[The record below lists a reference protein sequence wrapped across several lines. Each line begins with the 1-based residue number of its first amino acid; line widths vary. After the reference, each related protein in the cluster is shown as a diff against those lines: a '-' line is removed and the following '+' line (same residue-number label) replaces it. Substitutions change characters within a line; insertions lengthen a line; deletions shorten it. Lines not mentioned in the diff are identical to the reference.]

1 MKLKNTWKHLLV
13 GGLVGLF
20 FGIIVNV
27 FNLQSLQW
35 FIAIAFFFATLAWEQ
50 AQKARA
56 VIWNWLDSFVDILA
70 GNTGFFLGY
79 NVLLR
84 LTADGW
90 IV

>member
-35 FIAIAFFFATLAWEQ
+35 FIAIAFFFVTLAWEQ

-56 VIWNWLDSFVDILA
+56 VIWNWMDSIVDVLA
-70 GNTGFFLGY
+70 GNAAFLVIY
-79 NVLLR
+79 LCV
-84 LTADGW
+84 
-90 IV
+90 IK

>member
-35 FIAIAFFFATLAWEQ
+35 FVAIAFFFATIAWEQ

-56 VIWNWLDSFVDILA
+56 IIWNWVDSIVDVIA
-70 GNTGFFLGY
+70 GNVAFLVIY
-79 NVLLR
+79 LC
-84 LTADGW
+84 
-90 IV
+90 IIK

>member
-20 FGIIVNV
+20 FGIIINV
-27 FNLQSLQW
+27 FNLQALQW

-56 VIWNWLDSFVDILA
+56 VIWNWMDSIVDVLA
-70 GNTGFFLGY
+70 GNAAFLVIY
-79 NVLLR
+79 LC
-84 LTADGW
+84 
-90 IV
+90 IIK